1 MDSIAHFEAAVKYF
15 HEAENIEI
23 SCQDKCSDIEADD
36 EFYDFEFRLFSQ
48 MVLQA
53 KCFENCYSENQP
65 VIRAT
70 GLARDEI
77 TSLYAQGSKFSHKKL
92 FGLFLR

>member
-1 MDSIAHFEAAVKYF
+1 MDSIAHFEAAINYF

-23 SCQDKCSDIEADD
+23 SCQDKCSNIEAVE

-53 KCFENCYSENQP
+53 KCFEKCYSENP
-65 VIRAT
+65 SAIRAT

-77 TSLYAQGSKFSHKKL
+77 TSLYVQGSNFSN
-92 FGLFLR
+92 